1 MSVFWGMER
10 IKVTYSP
17 VLDGLWLYYMGGGGM
32 TTICNDYDAKQK
44 TVRAAIQLHGVGQS
58 LL

>member
-1 MSVFWGMER
+1 MER

-32 TTICNDYDAKQK
+32 TTICNDYNAKQK